1 MNPNPDAGPPRF
13 ETRDPR
19 RAEFW
24 DERFAARFT
33 PWEAAGLP
41 GAFDVLATSLLE
53 PGNAPANRVLVPGCG
68 NGGEIVW
75 LAEQGF
81 DVLGVDISTEGVALA
96 RKRLPPKLAERCV
109 RHADFFALADAPF
122 DWIYERAFV
131 AALPPAEWP
140 RWAAQCARLTR
151 PGALLAGYFCI
162 EPAPAEP
169 RRGPPFPATRD
180 EIDLLLGLSFRLVR
194 DIPID
199 PILSAPV
206 FAGRER
212 WIVWQR
218 R

>member
-1 MNPNPDAGPPRF
+1 MKPNSDAGPPRF
-13 ETRDPR
+13 ETRDPT

-41 GAFDVLATSLLE
+41 GAFDVLTASLIA
-53 PGNAPANRVLVPGCG
+53 PGRAPAKRVLVPGCG
-68 NGGEIVW
+68 NGQEIAW

-81 DVLGVDISTEGVALA
+81 DVIGADISTEAVALA
-96 RKRLPPKLAERCV
+96 RKRLPPALAERCV

-131 AALPPAEWP
+131 AALPPAEWS
-140 RWAAQCARLTR
+140 RWAETCARLTR
-151 PGALLAGYFCI
+151 PDAFLAGYFCI
-162 EPAPAEP
+162 ETARTEP
-169 RRGPPFPATRD
+169 RRGPPFAATRD
-180 EIDLLLGLSFRLVR
+180 ELDLLLGLDFRLVR

-199 PILSAPV
+199 PALSAPV

-218 R
+218 L